1 MQFLLAEPIFTSLN
15 QFLLAEPIFTRLT
28 LVLRAS
34 GFWRR
39 LNCQISVAENDGY
52 HCYIFYINTSNQL
65 L

>member
-1 MQFLLAEPIFTSLN
+1 MQFLLAEPIFTR
-15 QFLLAEPIFTRLT
+15 FT

-52 HCYIFYINTSNQL
+52 QL
-65 L
+65 LYFL